1 MYITIILLG
10 FLLIGIGV
18 SMWLETHVVEKWKE
32 GMSTVIFYD
41 AEGNKQ
47 YQHFDESFFREYKIT
62 KKEKEKK

>member
-1 MYITIILLG
+1 
-10 FLLIGIGV
+10 
-18 SMWLETHVVEKWKE
+18 MWLETHVVEKWKE